1 MWHSARAGKVPTD
14 LSVGV
19 VIPAFN
25 AERFLA
31 QALDSVLSQTHAVQD
46 ILVIDDGST
55 DGTYA
60 VATAH
65 HPRVRVERQGNA
77 GIGATRN
84 RGVELVRGDLVAF
97 LDADDLFTPSSIGCR
112 VEALMRRAEL
122 ELVFGHVMRFREQL
136 DGEPIAIDEP
146 LPAHLPGSMLV
157 RRDALERVGPF
168 PSETHVA
175 EGLDWLLRAREL
187 PLKEVTLKEQ
197 VLWRRVHGENN
208 SLRHRAQIG
217 EFAHALKASLDRR
230 RAADAVPEGQP

>member
-1 MWHSARAGKVPTD
+1 MPTE

-31 QALDSVLSQTHAVQD
+31 QALDSVLSQRYPVAD

-55 DGTYA
+55 DNTSA
-60 VATAH
+60 LAAAH
-65 HPRVRVERQGNA
+65 NPRVRVERQDNA

-84 RGVELVRGDLVAF
+84 RGVELVRGDAIAF
-97 LDADDLFTPSSIGCR
+97 LDADDLLTPSSIACR
-112 VEALMRRAEL
+112 VQLLERRPEV
-122 ELVFGHVMRFREQL
+122 ELVFGQVVRFRELL
-136 DGEPIAIDEP
+136 DGVPVAIDNP
-146 LPAHLPGSMLV
+146 LPAHLPGAMFV
-157 RRDALERVGPF
+157 RRDALTRVGPF
-168 PSETHVA
+168 PAETYVA

-187 PLKEVTLKEQ
+187 PLNEVTLDEQ
-197 VLWRRVHGENN
+197 VVWRRVHGENN

-230 RAADAVPEGQP
+230 RAADTSAQDRP

>member
-1 MWHSARAGKVPTD
+1 MPTE

-25 AERFLA
+25 AERFLV
-31 QALDSVLSQTHAVQD
+31 QALDSVLYQAHPVAD

-55 DGTYA
+55 DGTSA
-60 VATAH
+60 LAIGH
-65 HPRVRVERQGNA
+65 GPRVRVERQDNA
-77 GIGATRN
+77 GIGAARN

-97 LDADDLFTPSSIGCR
+97 LDADDLLTPTSIACR
-112 VEALMRRAEL
+112 VELLTRRPEV
-122 ELVFGHVMRFREQL
+122 ELVFGQVVRFRQLL
-136 DGEPIAIDEP
+136 DGVPVAIDEP
-146 LPAHLPGSMLV
+146 LPAHLPGAMLV
-157 RRDALERVGPF
+157 RREALTRVGPF
-168 PSETHVA
+168 PTETHVA

-187 PLKEVTLKEQ
+187 PLNELTLDEQ

-230 RAADAVPEGQP
+230 RAADAASQDGP

>member
-1 MWHSARAGKVPTD
+1 VPTD

-31 QALDSVLSQTHAVQD
+31 QALDSVLSQTYPVLD
-46 ILVIDDGST
+46 ILVLDDGST
-55 DGTYA
+55 DGTSA
-60 VATAH
+60 LATAH
-65 HPRVRVERQGNA
+65 SPRVRVERQRNA
-77 GIGATRN
+77 GIGAARN

-97 LDADDLFTPSSIGCR
+97 LDADDLLTSSSIGCR
-112 VEALMRRAEL
+112 VELLTRRAEV
-122 ELVFGHVMRFREQL
+122 ELVFGHVVRFRELL
-136 DGEPIAIDEP
+136 DGAPVAIDEP

-168 PSETHVA
+168 PTQTHVA

-187 PLKEVTLKEQ
+187 LLNELTLEEQ

-230 RAADAVPEGQP
+230 RAADAAPERKL